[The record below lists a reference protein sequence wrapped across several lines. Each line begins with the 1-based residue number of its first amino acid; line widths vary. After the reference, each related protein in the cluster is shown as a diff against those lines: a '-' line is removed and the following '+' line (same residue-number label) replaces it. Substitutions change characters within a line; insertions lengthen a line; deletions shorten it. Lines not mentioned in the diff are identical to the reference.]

1 MSTWT
6 VGKPVEGR
14 LRIAM
19 PFDTMTRRKFL
30 DLGIR
35 PVWAPR
41 IGGGGRWLVSRDRMP
56 EVLHLLY
63 QQHGPGTVIIR
74 GHVSDRCDIRCQ
86 RARGHDC
93 VCSCAGRH
101 HGLFN
106 ESSWLAVGE
115 TTLVRGGEFT
125 EQRYT
130 YDEGRSP

>member
-1 MSTWT
+1 MNTWT

-19 PFDTMTRRKFL
+19 PYDPMTRRRFL

-35 PVWAPR
+35 PEWDRAKT
-41 IGGGGRWLVSRDRMP
+41 RWLVSRDRMP

-74 GHVSDRCDIRCQ
+74 GRTNERCDIRCQ

-93 VCSCAGRH
+93 VCSCAGLH
-101 HGLFN
+101 HGLFS
-106 ESSWLAVGE
+106 ESSWLAVGA

-125 EQRYT
+125 EQHYT
-130 YDEGRSP
+130 YDEARRP

>member
-1 MSTWT
+1 MDAWT

-14 LRIAM
+14 LIIRM
-19 PFDTMTRRKFL
+19 PFDRKNRRNFL

-35 PVWAPR
+35 PVWSPAKK
-41 IGGGGRWLVSRDRMP
+41 RWLVSRDRMP

-63 QQHGPGTVIIR
+63 EAHGPGTVVIR
-74 GHVSDRCDIRCQ
+74 GRAAERCDTRCQ
-86 RARGHDC
+86 RAEGHDC

-101 HGLFN
+101 HGMFA
-106 ESSWLAVGE
+106 ESSWLAVGV

-130 YDEGRSP
+130 YDEGRRPTR

>member
-6 VGKPVEGR
+6 VGKPVEGQ

-19 PFDTMTRRKFL
+19 PFDPMTRRKFL
-30 DLGIR
+30 DLGIH
-35 PVWAPR
+35 PEWGPAKK
-41 IGGGGRWLVSRDRMP
+41 RWLVSRDRMP

-63 QQHGPGTVIIR
+63 QQHGPGTVSIR
-74 GHVSDRCDIRCQ
+74 GRAGDRCDTRCQ

-125 EQRYT
+125 EQHYT
-130 YDEGRSP
+130 YDEGRRP